1 MITYE
6 NTVTGCQ
13 DQPFSLPGDTGALA
27 VTMHLR
33 VVDMVAANMELWP
46 ITFIT
51 HADDIFADIKTK
63 TGAGMVRFMGT

>member
-6 NTVTGCQ
+6 STVTGCQ

-33 VVDMVAANMELWP
+33 VVSMVAASMELWP

-51 HADDIFADIKTK
+51 HTLMIF
-63 TGAGMVRFMGT
+63 FC